1 VRGVQLGG
9 LLLELE
15 RPDEARDAFRAA
27 ARLEPRHADSWLNLG
42 ELAYQAGDF
51 PEAAEGIY
59 QGYLLTPSKPQHLL
73 YAAAAA
79 YVLAKQP
86 AKALPLLESR
96 SGAVKTLPAPASARG
111 SGAMV
116 ATKPNRLA
124 HGTARESRRV
134 RWWRLSRRG
143 LRRAAKVSV
152 GAIAGAIAC
161 AVVAVGAADGA
172 SLVGAHLGPTTG
184 AWNLGTSMVA
194 VAVTEQ
200 FLTQRLCGRHVPPLR
215 AQTADAIAAL
225 DIALGEDVMQRLEEP
240 YRPHAIREFDT
251 AK

>member
-1 VRGVQLGG
+1 M
-9 LLLELE
+9 
-15 RPDEARDAFRAA
+15 DRA
-27 ARLEPRHADSWLNLG
+27 
-42 ELAYQAGDF
+42 
-51 PEAAEGIY
+51 
-59 QGYLLTPSKPQHLL
+59 T
-73 YAAAAA
+73 
-79 YVLAKQP
+79 
-86 AKALPLLESR
+86 KALPLLESR

-225 DIALGEDVMQRLEEP
+225 DEPRRLGVGLEETGVDRSRVAAVAVDEEDASKSVAGQGQDHVP
-240 YRPHAIREFDT
+240 HHRHQGRRPERD
-251 AK
+251 